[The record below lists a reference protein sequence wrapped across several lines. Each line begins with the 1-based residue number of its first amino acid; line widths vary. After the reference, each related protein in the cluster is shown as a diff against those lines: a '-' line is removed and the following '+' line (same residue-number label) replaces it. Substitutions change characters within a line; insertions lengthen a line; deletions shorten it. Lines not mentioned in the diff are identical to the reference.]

1 MPPIIRWENDDGD
14 DVQQYCSFSIFLELR
29 DKSKVSI

>member
-14 DVQQYCSFSIFLELR
+14 DVQQYSSLSIFLELC
-29 DKSKVSI
+29 DKSKASI